1 MYFSIMII
9 LTFVVIAGFCIQPLF
24 FPRMAQ
30 YSPEESTLNSLKR
43 KKKIL
48 YRQIKEAEM
57 EYEMGNLSEEDFIR
71 TRQMLKQEVSQTFE
85 EQRNNKKN

>member
-1 MYFSIMII
+1 
-9 LTFVVIAGFCIQPLF
+9 
-24 FPRMAQ
+24 MAQ

-71 TRQMLKQEVSQTFE
+71 TRQMLKQEVSQTLE